1 MIRPDEEEHDPTP
14 PPPSPPLAWQCT
26 PAVRADGC
34 PGTEPDGTCTNE
46 GQRCR
51 YGQCCVTEMTC
62 KDGRW
67 GITMQACPP

>member
-34 PGTEPDGTCTNE
+34 PGTAPDGTCTNE